1 MSLRTCIVKYL
12 PKGNK
17 SNTAELLT
25 QFLSMLPT
33 DSTTEVVD
41 LLRTYPPIFDEE
53 TLSIY
58 LRKRENPK
66 VVLTAIEQELFEKFE
81 KILEPILRCDVLVLV
96 TPMHN
101 YSFPGIVKCYID
113 SIMQYGK
120 TWHRNSQGMT
130 EGLLKGKKALVLSSS
145 GGCFDGGNSRNLL
158 SPLAKIV
165 FETMGFET
173 DVVLM
178 DGMAQDEQT
187 IAQHKQSAKDHIF
200 DIINN
205 WYV

>member
-17 SNTAELLT
+17 STTSELLT
-25 QFLSMLPT
+25 QFLGMLPT
-33 DSTTEVVD
+33 DSTTEIVD
-41 LLRTYPPIFDEE
+41 LLRTVPPIFDEE
-53 TLSIY
+53 TLPIY
-58 LRKRENPK
+58 LRKRENPQ
-66 VVLTAIEQELFEKFE
+66 VILTAIEQELFEKFE
-81 KILEPILRCDVLVLV
+81 KILEPILRCDILVLV

-120 TWHRNSQGMT
+120 TWQRNAQGEL
-130 EGLLKGKKALVLSSS
+130 EGLLKGKKALILSSS
-145 GGCFDGGNSRNLL
+145 GSCFGEEHSRNYL
-158 SPLAKIV
+158 SPLAKVV

-173 DVVLM
+173 EVVLM

-187 IAQHKQSAKDHIF
+187 VSQHKQSAKDHIF
-200 DIINN
+200 DIINE